1 MSCGASEVV
10 SIVCASEAST
20 SQLLRTMSAQS
31 SRAASSRV
39 GQPDAWGR
47 LPIMEVPVAARNR
60 RLLTRE
66 HRSFRAAAKLSRQ
79 HNHGRSLHI
88 EPAARPLPSG
98 RRPRRHARDPAHP
111 HHQLYRRVR
120 LPRLV
125 LAAEGLI
132 GHSVSERAARRGRNR
147 PVAHAT
153 RATCAL
159 RFFPVRGER

>member
-47 LPIMEVPVAARNR
+47 RRRTIMEVPVAARNR

-66 HRSFRAAAKLSRQ
+66 HRSFRAAAKLLRASTIMDAPFTLSPQ
-79 HNHGRSLHI
+79 HGRSLQGGD
-88 EPAARPLPSG
+88 LG
-98 RRPRRHARDPAHP
+98 DT
-111 HHQLYRRVR
+111 
-120 LPRLV
+120 
-125 LAAEGLI
+125 LAILLI
-132 GHSVSERAARRGRNR
+132 LTISFIGVCAFLGWYSRRRG
-147 PVAHAT
+147 
-153 RATCAL
+153 
-159 RFFPVRGER
+159 